1 MENRELVKEKDRV
14 DFLKQIFENTK
25 LEVTESY
32 SYPAIKEDLSDVILY
47 HIKEVTFEG
56 EEKSPR
62 REAFENVIGMIQNE
76 GVNFIYL
83 ILGDKKG
90 VSFYFGLIKE
100 SNYNYD
106 LPMPIREMGN
116 NFLKSAIRGN
126 FRGSKIEE
134 VNPEK
139 MKEILEKIETNSENK
154 SLPKKFANVMGTPGI
169 NETEDKK
176 SFQGVDRLVDV
187 MLGDEF
193 GLCIIAKPISKKA
206 ITKIEDDLYYI
217 HNELSSRSKYSLQD
231 GENKSSSLSDTKG
244 KNDSTTIGTNETNS
258 TNNSETVGASETVG
272 TNESNTKGT
281 SETSGSSESSTKGT
295 SETTGSTKSDTTGST
310 KTTGTTENKTLS
322 SSETSGTS
330 ENKSSGVTKSTN
342 ENKSTNI
349 GKSYSEN
356 DGIGINNNFNI
367 KLEEEIKV
375 KEEIKLKKEELKKEE
390 IREDRKKEEK
400 GKDVKG
406 KIESTARGESS
417 SFSVTKGNSSS
428 TTTSTGLSNSE
439 SFNKSVGTN
448 SSKSTSKSASTGINS
463 SEGIT
468 NSVTSG
474 SSTTSGTNE
483 SSTIGTNKT
492 SGTNE
497 SSTTGTSTTVGTNK
511 SNTIGSSVS
520 KGVSEN
526 TTSGTS
532 ESNTETV
539 SKGVSQN
546 ISRDIYDKKAADYV
560 KYIDEILLPIIDYGK
575 SKGLYL
581 TTTFIFSDKKA
592 QLEKLGNTM
601 KSLYSGK
608 KGNKNPLE
616 FEILDENDKKIEY
629 FKNFQIPECIVEGN
643 KYIADGKILTL
654 KSYLSQNNR
663 VSLGNWYSP
672 NELGLMASLPKKEV
686 VGLALNEEVE
696 FGLNAKTS
704 DSNEEQISLGN
715 LVQSGNE
722 IDMEVSLEKSALN
735 KHIFITGVTGTG
747 KTTTCQKLLL
757 ESKLPFLVIEP
768 AKTEYRI
775 LMNNKETE
783 DILIFTLG
791 KDDVAPF
798 RLNPFE
804 FFEGESITSR
814 VDMLKA
820 AMEASFDMEA
830 AIPQIIESAM
840 YSCYEDYGWNIDNNK
855 NEKFSNPYDEGV
867 YSFPTLEDLLNKV
880 ETEVTK
886 HNFDDRLKKDYIGS
900 ITARL
905 QGLLVGAKG
914 QMLNTRRGIDFREL
928 IEKKVVLEIEEIKNG
943 TEKSLIMGFIL
954 TNLYEALKAKFKKD
968 KHFKHITLIE
978 EAHRLLSKYSPG
990 DSLNKKNSVETFA
1003 DMLAEVRKYGES
1015 LIIADQIPDKM
1026 TPEVLKNTNTK
1037 IVHKI
1042 FAEDDKEA
1050 IGNTISLSKEQ
1061 KDFLSSLSTGRAI
1074 VFSQGWTKALQVQ
1087 IKQRTNTTSDEN
1099 IDEDR
1104 LKSRV
1109 EDFYIENYKKGIF
1122 IGTKYEKISKED
1134 FEFCREFSTNKEAV
1148 KIFKE
1153 VFEENIDNFK
1163 NFKDIVKE
1171 LVKLSKE
1178 KNFWE
1183 DIKQILV
1190 LKEKDVDL
1198 ADLEDKYS
1206 KYYDIFNEN
1215 LHKIIFNQFYNVKI
1229 ENKKIVNDVKN
1240 GIEVVFN
1247 SGNFRLDT
1255 KEEAIK
1261 NFRGALKSNL

>member
-1 MENRELVKEKDRV
+1 MEYEVIEKEERLQFLEEMFESTELK
-14 DFLKQIFENTK
+14 
-25 LEVTESY
+25 VTESY
-32 SYPAIKEDLSDVILY
+32 SYPTIMEDLSNVVLY

-90 VSFYFGLIKE
+90 VSFYFGLIKD
-100 SNYNYD
+100 SNYNSD
-106 LPMPIREMGN
+106 LPMPISEMGN

-134 VNPEK
+134 VKPQK
-139 MKEILEKIETNSENK
+139 MKEILEKMETNSENK
-154 SLPKKFANVMGTPGI
+154 NLSKKFANVIGTPGI

-187 MLGDEF
+187 MLGDVF
-193 GLCIIAKPISKKA
+193 GLCIIAKPISKKS

-244 KNDSTTIGTNETNS
+244 TNESTTLGTNETNS
-258 TNNSETVGASETVG
+258 TNNSETLGI
-272 TNESNTKGT
+272 N
-281 SETSGSSESSTKGT
+281 ETSGSSESKTLGT
-295 SETTGSTKSDTTGST
+295 SETSGGSESKTLGTSKTSGSSES
-310 KTTGTTENKTLS
+310 KTLGTSKTSGITENKTLS
-322 SSETSGTS
+322 SSETSGTN
-330 ENKSSGVTKSTN
+330 ENKSSGTTKSTN

-356 DGIGINNNFNI
+356 DSESKSTTETRGKSSTKGDSTNNSGIN
-367 KLEEEIKV
+367 
-375 KEEIKLKKEELKKEE
+375 
-390 IREDRKKEEK
+390 
-400 GKDVKG
+400 
-406 KIESTARGESS
+406 ESRANGESS

-428 TTTSTGLSNSE
+428 TTTSTGSSTSE
-439 SFNKSVGTN
+439 SFNKSVGIN
-448 SSKSTSKSASTGINS
+448 SSKSTSKSASSGTS
-463 SEGIT
+463 TSEGVT
-468 NSVTSG
+468 NSTTNGTSITSG
-474 SSTTSGTNE
+474 SNE
-483 SSTIGTNKT
+483 SSTIGTSTT
-492 SGTNE
+492 SGSNE
-497 SSTTGTSTTVGTNK
+497 SLTTGTSITTGTSK
-511 SNTIGSSVS
+511 SNTIGSSIS

-526 TTSGTS
+526 TTSGS
-532 ESNTETV
+532 NESSTETI

-546 ISRDIYDKKAADYV
+546 VSRDIYDKKAADYV

-629 FKNFQIPECIVEGN
+629 FKNFQIPECIVEGDR
-643 KYIADGKILTL
+643 YIADEKILTL

-686 VGLALNEEVE
+686 VGLELNEEVE
-696 FGLNAKTS
+696 FGLNAKIP
-704 DSNEEQISLGN
+704 DSEEEQISLGN

-722 IDMEVSLEKSALN
+722 IDMEVNLEKSALN
-735 KHIFITGVTGTG
+735 KHIFVTGVTGTG
-747 KTTTCQKLLL
+747 KTTTCQNLLL

-830 AIPQIIESAM
+830 AIPQIIESAI

-855 NEKFSNPYDEGV
+855 NEKFDNPYDEGV
-867 YSFPTLEDLLNKV
+867 YSFPTLEDLLNKIEV
-880 ETEVTK
+880 EVTK
-886 HNFDDRLKKDYIGS
+886 HNFDDRLKKDYTGS

-914 QMLNTRRGIDFREL
+914 QMLNTRRGVDFREL

-954 TNLYEALKAKFKKD
+954 TNLCEALKAKFKKD

-990 DSLNKKNSVETFA
+990 DSLNKKNSVETFS

-1061 KDFLSSLSTGRAI
+1061 KDFLSSLTTGRAI

-1087 IKQRTNTTSDEN
+1087 IKQRTNTTSDEI

-1153 VFEENIDNFK
+1153 FFEENTNSFK
-1163 NFKDIVKE
+1163 EFKDTASLLVDKSFWKEVKSVLNNE
-1171 LVKLSKE
+1171 EKE
-1178 KNFWE
+1178 VF
-1183 DIKQILV
+1183 L
-1190 LKEKDVDL
+1190 
-1198 ADLEDKYS
+1198 LES
-1206 KYYDIFNEN
+1206 KYVTYYRIFGDN
-1215 LHKIIFNQFYNVKI
+1215 LHEIIFNKFYKNI
-1229 ENKKIVNDVKN
+1229 ENIEEEQINNIKNSIKK
-1240 GIEVVFN
+1240 VFN
-1247 SGNFRLDT
+1247 DGDFNLDT
-1255 KEEAIK
+1255 GAKEYRKCLKKFIK
-1261 NFRGALKSNL
+1261 K

>member
-1 MENRELVKEKDRV
+1 MENREIIKEKDKV
-14 DFLKQIFENTK
+14 DLLKQIFENTK
-25 LEVTESY
+25 LKVTESY
-32 SYPAIKEDLSDVILY
+32 SYPTIKEELSDIVLY

-90 VSFYFGLIKE
+90 VSFYFGLIKD
-100 SNYNYD
+100 SNYNSD
-106 LPMPIREMGN
+106 LPMPISEMGN

-134 VNPEK
+134 VKPQK
-139 MKEILEKIETNSENK
+139 MKEILEKMETNSENK
-154 SLPKKFANVMGTPGI
+154 NLSKKFANVIGTPGI

-187 MLGDEF
+187 MLGDVF
-193 GLCIIAKPISKKA
+193 GLCIIAKPISKKS

-244 KNDSTTIGTNETNS
+244 TNESTTLGTNETNS
-258 TNNSETVGASETVG
+258 TNNSETLGI
-272 TNESNTKGT
+272 N
-281 SETSGSSESSTKGT
+281 ETSGSSESKTLGT
-295 SETTGSTKSDTTGST
+295 SETSGGSESKTLGTSKTSGSSES
-310 KTTGTTENKTLS
+310 KTLGTSKTSGITENKTLS
-322 SSETSGTS
+322 SSETSGTN
-330 ENKSSGVTKSTN
+330 ENKSSGTTKSTN

-356 DGIGINNNFNI
+356 DSESKSTTETRGKSSTKGDSTNNSGIN
-367 KLEEEIKV
+367 
-375 KEEIKLKKEELKKEE
+375 
-390 IREDRKKEEK
+390 
-400 GKDVKG
+400 
-406 KIESTARGESS
+406 ESRANGESS
-417 SFSVTKGNSSS
+417 SFSITKGNSSS
-428 TTTSTGLSNSE
+428 TTTSTGSSTSE
-439 SFNKSVGTN
+439 SFNKSVGIN
-448 SSKSTSKSASTGINS
+448 SSKSTSKSASSGTS
-463 SEGIT
+463 TSEGVT
-468 NSVTSG
+468 NSTTNGTSITSG
-474 SSTTSGTNE
+474 SNE
-483 SSTIGTNKT
+483 SSTIGTSTT
-492 SGTNE
+492 SGSNE
-497 SSTTGTSTTVGTNK
+497 SLTTGTSITTGTSK
-511 SNTIGSSVS
+511 SNTIGSSIS

-526 TTSGTS
+526 TTSGS
-532 ESNTETV
+532 NESSTETI

-546 ISRDIYDKKAADYV
+546 VSRDIYDKKAADYV

-629 FKNFQIPECIVEGN
+629 FKNFQIPECIVEGDR
-643 KYIADGKILTL
+643 YIADEKILTL

-686 VGLALNEEVE
+686 VGLELNEEVE
-696 FGLNAKTS
+696 FGLNAKIP
-704 DSNEEQISLGN
+704 DSEEEQISLGN

-722 IDMEVSLEKSALN
+722 IDMEVNLEKSALN
-735 KHIFITGVTGTG
+735 KHIFVTGVTGTG
-747 KTTTCQKLLL
+747 KTTTCQNLLL

-830 AIPQIIESAM
+830 AIPQIIESAI

-855 NEKFSNPYDEGV
+855 NEKFDNPYDEGV
-867 YSFPTLEDLLNKV
+867 YSFPTLEDLLNKIEV
-880 ETEVTK
+880 EVTK
-886 HNFDDRLKKDYIGS
+886 HNFDDRLKKDYTGS

-914 QMLNTRRGIDFREL
+914 QMLNTRRGVDFREL

-954 TNLYEALKAKFKKD
+954 TNLCEALKAKFKKD

-990 DSLNKKNSVETFA
+990 DSLNKKNSVETFS

-1061 KDFLSSLSTGRAI
+1061 KDFLSSLTTGRAI

-1087 IKQRTNTTSDEN
+1087 IKQRTNTTSDEI

-1153 VFEENIDNFK
+1153 FFEENTNSFK
-1163 NFKDIVKE
+1163 EFKDIASLLVDKSFWKEVKSVLNNE
-1171 LVKLSKE
+1171 EKE
-1178 KNFWE
+1178 VF
-1183 DIKQILV
+1183 L
-1190 LKEKDVDL
+1190 
-1198 ADLEDKYS
+1198 LES
-1206 KYYDIFNEN
+1206 KYVTYYRIFGDN
-1215 LHKIIFNQFYNVKI
+1215 LHEIIFNKFYKNI
-1229 ENKKIVNDVKN
+1229 ENIEEEQINNIKNSIKK
-1240 GIEVVFN
+1240 VFN
-1247 SGNFRLDT
+1247 DGDFNLDT
-1255 KEEAIK
+1255 GAKEYRKCLKKFIK
-1261 NFRGALKSNL
+1261 K